1 MITKSLSIVT
11 KLVKL
16 LITTYF
22 DKRLQFNAKLQGSNK
37 NSQSKLLL
45 ALKQENPNI
54 KSFLNYLENYFKII
68 HNLRNHITNLCPCI
82 RMRFETRLRLNV
94 TKHRLRTYRLRLNK
108 IAKQI
113 CNILKQN
120 CNISFTIKTK
130 FQTTTNGLIYE
141 LYNSVILKF

>member
-82 RMRFETRLRLNV
+82 RMRFET
-94 TKHRLRTYRLRLNK
+94 TYRLRLNK